1 LTGDIVKQVGL
12 VAAVAALLLILWLP
26 ATPRLPAAGQV
37 MLAILAF
44 AVIVWMT
51 EALDYAVSA
60 VVIGALMIFLLAA
73 APDAAKP
80 AGAMGTG
87 AALGLALSGFS
98 NSAVALVAAACFIA
112 AAMTATGLDRR
123 IALAVL
129 SKVDARTNH
138 IVIGAMFT
146 GFLLSFIVPSTTARV
161 ACLVPIM
168 MGFILAF
175 KVDKRS
181 RFAGLLV
188 ITAAQTASVWN
199 VGIKTAAAQNMVAS
213 GFIEKQFGTT
223 ITWAEWFVAGAPFS
237 ALLSVAVYF
246 IMTRMMKPEMKE
258 IAGGQATIRE
268 QLAAI
273 GPMTAREW
281 KLLAIVLTLLGF
293 WATEKTL
300 HGFDTSSTTIAA
312 IALMLLPR
320 LGVMDWKESQ
330 RGFPWGTVVLFAVG
344 ISVGTALLRTHAAGW
359 LASLIVEHL
368 GLQHASAFAI
378 LMLLSLFPIVIHL
391 GFASATALAST
402 MIHDDSDH
410 HQRARGRGYAR
421 NQRGRHDD
429 AAAVRGELRL
439 HPAGECAAE
448 HDRLR
453 YRYLR
458 REGLHS
464 NRSGNHAG
472 RRRAAGDLL
481 AHLLALD
488 GIHDQVKCQAGAL
501 RRKTAFSIAETGPE
515 VPSRNCFASA
525 YGSAHT
531 ERLCLPILR
540 AHWRVDLTPTGGS
553 RGQARNFL
561 CRSRRAQA
569 LRG

>member
-1 LTGDIVKQVGL
+1 MSIATRSALPVAPPVLPRSSGGIVKQVGL
-12 VAAVAALLLILWLP
+12 IAALAALLLILWLP
-26 ATPRLPAAGQV
+26 AAPRLPAAGQV

-60 VVIGALMIFLLAA
+60 VVIGALMVFLLAA
-73 APDAAKP
+73 APDAARP

-123 IALAVL
+123 IALLVL

-138 IVIGAMFT
+138 IVIGAMVT

-223 ITWAEWFVAGAPFS
+223 ITWTEWFVAGAPFS

-246 IMTRMMKPEMKE
+246 IMTRLMKPEMKE

-273 GPMTAREW
+273 GPMTATEW

-293 WATEKTL
+293 WATEKML
-300 HGFDTSSTTIAA
+300 HNFDTSSTTVAA

-344 ISVGTALLRTHAAGW
+344 ISVGTALLKTNAASW
-359 LASLIVEHL
+359 LANLIVLHL
-368 GLQHASAFAI
+368 GLQQASAFAI
-378 LMLLSLFPIVIHL
+378 LMLLSLFLIVIHL

-402 MIHDDSDH
+402 MIPIIISVL
-410 HQRARGRGYAR
+410 
-421 NQRGRHDD
+421 
-429 AAAVRGELRL
+429 AAVQTPGINVI
-439 HPAGECAAE
+439 GMTM
-448 HDRLR
+448 
-453 YRYLR
+453 
-458 REGLHS
+458 
-464 NRSGNHAG
+464 
-472 RRRAAGDLL
+472 LL
-481 AHLLALD
+481 QFVVSFGFILPVNAPQNM
-488 GIHDQVKCQAGAL
+488 I
-501 RRKTAFSIAETGPE
+501 
-515 VPSRNCFASA
+515 A
-525 YGSAHT
+525 YG
-531 ERLCLPILR
+531 
-540 AHWRVDLTPTGGS
+540 TGTFD
-553 RGQARNFL
+553 ARDFVRTGL
-561 CRSRRAQA
+561 VITLAA
-569 LRG
+569 TVLLVIFAMTYWPWMGYMTKVA